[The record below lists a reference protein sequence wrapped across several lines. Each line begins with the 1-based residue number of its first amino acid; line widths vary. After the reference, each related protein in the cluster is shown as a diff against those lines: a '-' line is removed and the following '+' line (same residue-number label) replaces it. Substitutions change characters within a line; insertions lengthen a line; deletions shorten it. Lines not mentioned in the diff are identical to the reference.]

1 MMISLKRELGE
12 EKEMGLE
19 ILKERVEE
27 IYKQINFNKIYFD
40 ISLES
45 IQQFSNED
53 KEELRLKLK
62 VFRNIKIWM
71 CVIEIFIKI

>member
-27 IYKQINFNKIYFD
+27 IYK
-40 ISLES
+40 
-45 IQQFSNED
+45 
-53 KEELRLKLK
+53 
-62 VFRNIKIWM
+62 
-71 CVIEIFIKI
+71 